1 MSNEFNTIL
10 VADDSLTIQKVIKI
24 TLSDQDY
31 EILECLTEKQLMS
44 TLKEQSIDIVLLDFA
59 LSEVISGYDLAR
71 NIKKASPDC
80 DILMMYGAFDNIDEK
95 QLKEIGIEKKIV
107 KPFESGKFTKL
118 INEILEAKKSKNRV
132 QESAPATTA
141 PTPIKKGH
149 KLEAV
154 YEQDDESDLWIVEN
168 KKKNSSPK
176 PPTFS
181 DDKAFTNEL
190 KDWEIELPP
199 VISFDG
205 KAQDDAF
212 ELPPM
217 IDFPEVKLEL
227 EPTKA
232 PLPKEAPA
240 KKPSFVSIE
249 SLNVNF
255 DEEEEDQP
263 KWEENVKAEDKKRVQ
278 KIEKV
283 IEEEVSVNDF
293 WSVDSD
299 ENAYAKIESAVG
311 DALKNKKIINEQVKL
326 EEHVKAEAI
335 KEFKLDEKELQQ
347 KIEPILERLIKEY
360 FEKRI
365 DKVAWEIIPDLA
377 ENLIKV
383 ELEKIASSVLNQK

>member
-1 MSNEFNTIL
+1 MSNEFSKIL

-31 EILECLTEKQLMS
+31 EVLESLTEKQLME
-44 TLKEQSIDIVLLDFA
+44 TLKSQSIDIVLLDFA

-80 DILMMYGAFDNIDEK
+80 DILMMYGAFDNIDDK
-95 QLKEIGIEKKIV
+95 QLKEIGVEKKIV

-118 INEILEAKKSKNRV
+118 INEILEAKKSKVTKSVND
-132 QESAPATTA
+132 
-141 PTPIKKGH
+141 KKMH
-149 KLEAV
+149 KLEPV
-154 YEQDDESDLWIVEN
+154 YESDDESELWVVDN
-168 KKKNSSPK
+168 KSRISTPK
-176 PPTFS
+176 PKVPNLDVDNKS
-181 DDKAFTNEL
+181 AFTNEL

-199 VISFDG
+199 KILATENES
-205 KAQDDAF
+205 DDIF
-212 ELPPM
+212 ELPPV
-217 IDFPEVKLEL
+217 IDFPNVESVEISV
-227 EPTKA
+227 
-232 PLPKEAPA
+232 PKQN
-240 KKPSFVSIE
+240 KKPSFVSLDA
-249 SLNVNF
+249 LNL
-255 DEEEEDQP
+255 DIEEEDDVKWDEKIAP
-263 KWEENVKAEDKKRVQ
+263 KIVKEEDSKRVK

-283 IEEEVSVNDF
+283 IEEDVSVNDF

-311 DALKNKKIINEQVKL
+311 DALKNKKIIVEEPTL
-326 EEHVKAEAI
+326 EKHVKQEVI
-335 KEFKLDEKELQQ
+335 NEFKIDENFEKELQR
-347 KIEPILERLIKEY
+347 KIEPILEKLIKEY